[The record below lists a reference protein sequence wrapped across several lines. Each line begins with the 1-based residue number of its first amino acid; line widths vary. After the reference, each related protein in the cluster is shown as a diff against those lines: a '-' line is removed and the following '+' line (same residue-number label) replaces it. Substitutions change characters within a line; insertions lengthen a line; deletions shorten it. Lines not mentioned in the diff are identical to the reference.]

1 MAVMSTRKTGSNLT
15 SWEYY
20 VVGKEDW
27 KRYENI
33 LTVETNQPTPIFL
46 DQNGRNV
53 SKEMFANKTPL
64 TLLDNRNYSIN
75 GKMYAKVRIK
85 NITGWLPITK
95 LSKPPRNTTEKEDIA
110 LGQLDKEIK
119 DRLTGKTGIT
129 IIVKSR
135 NKVAFVFEDC
145 VGARTFKGTPKA
157 DFSIINSRGKDVAF
171 ISHKDAGGAKAY
183 QQYVSLTGGTNDPV
197 NQHPIVQNFLRKL
210 VLRRD
215 EIVKDRKRFKYTI
228 PFTQEGIELLNYSVY
243 GVEYGKAFS
252 KEHCHFIG
260 QGRPTLVEA
269 HPNDKP
275 RNVGIAYELKF
286 SDDLSV
292 SGDVSHFRSKGYEPI
307 ILARFTSGR
316 FFYVDNNKYS
326 DVRLLIAPRVLSTTA
341 EEI

>member
-1 MAVMSTRKTGSNLT
+1 MSIRKTGSNLT

-27 KRYENI
+27 KRYQNI
-33 LTVETNQPTPIFL
+33 LLVETKQPTSIFL
-46 DQNGRNV
+46 DVNGRKV
-53 SKEMFANKTPL
+53 SNELFSNKTPVQ
-64 TLLDNRNYSIN
+64 LLDNRNYMIN
-75 GKMYAKVRIK
+75 GKMHAKVRIK
-85 NITGWLPITK
+85 NITGWLPINR

-119 DRLTGKTGIT
+119 DRMTGKQGIT
-129 IIVKSR
+129 IIVKSHNR
-135 NKVAFVFEDC
+135 VAFVFEDC

-171 ISHKDAGGAKAY
+171 ISHKDEGGAKAY
-183 QQYVSLTGGTNDPV
+183 QQYVSLTGGGNDPV
-197 NQHPIVQNFLRKL
+197 NSHPIVQSFLRKL

-228 PFTQEGIELLNYSVY
+228 PFTKEGIELLNYAVY

-269 HPNDKP
+269 DPRDKP
-275 RNVGIAYELKF
+275 RNVVIAYELKF

-292 SGDVSHFRSKGYEPI
+292 SGDVSHFRSQGYEPI

-316 FFYVDNNKYS
+316 NFFVDGNRYT
-326 DVRLLIAPRVLSTTA
+326 DVRLLIAPRVLSSTA